1 MLPPLLQIGDFLVST
16 DIISECFACDY
27 NVCKGACCIYG
38 DSGAPYDVLRGL
50 QSCSCSVV
58 GEADALRNAYPQ
70 FSPYMSENGRM
81 AVSSQSFSVVDRD
94 GDAVT
99 PLVSG
104 TQECAFCHFDAEGN
118 CLCSI
123 QIASESN
130 PHLAKPVSCSLYP
143 IRLRRLCSG
152 MIALNLHRWDICGCA
167 FERGRREGIR
177 VYEFLRE
184 PIIASFGTDLYDALD
199 AARRQFCK

>member
-27 NVCKGACCIYG
+27 KVCKGACCIYG
-38 DSGAPYDVLRGL
+38 ESGAPYNVLKGL
-50 QSCSCSVV
+50 PQCNVVDEASALEQSYQ
-58 GEADALRNAYPQ
+58 L
-70 FSPYMSENGRM
+70 FSQYMSDNGRK
-81 AVSSQSFSVVDRD
+81 AVASQGFSVVDRD

-104 TQECAFCHFDAEGN
+104 TQECAFCHFDDEGN
-118 CLCSI
+118 CRCSI
-123 QIASESN
+123 QMAGVSSPN
-130 PHLAKPVSCSLYP
+130 LAKPVSCSLYP

-152 MIALNLHRWDICGCA
+152 MTAVNLHRWDICKCA

-184 PIIASFGTDLYDALD
+184 PIIASFGQEFYEALS
-199 AARRQFCK
+199 AARMHFLP